1 MQQPMTKERALN
13 NAIVSTEMEGF
24 TITDEHR
31 KLILKLLNNKIT
43 FEEALKQINSKYHE
57 EN

>member
-24 TITDEHR
+24 TITDEHK
-31 KLILKLLNNKIT
+31 KLFLKLLNNEIT
-43 FEEALKQINSKYHE
+43 FEEALKQLNSKYYK
-57 EN
+57 